1 MKTLALLF
9 VILVLANST
18 SSPLEF
24 QFGTSLARFVR
35 NQGIIPFYCVG
46 GSGSYQFT
54 FSGMPVGWTQN
65 GNSIVIPDLA
75 SLRGTYLI
83 GVYVQDTAGNT
94 LSGNINLNINGLAVV
109 ISPADN
115 NQNNAN
121 TGNLGLAIGGTQPA
135 ATPLAGGTT
144 TTPTSGTGS
153 ATPSP
158 LIAQLYAS

>member
-9 VILVLANST
+9 VILVLANSS

-54 FSGMPVGWTQN
+54 FSSMPVGWTQN
-65 GNSIVIPDLA
+65 GNSIIIPDLT
-75 SLRGTYLI
+75 SLRGTYMI

-109 ISPADN
+109 ISPASN
-115 NQNNAN
+115 NQNNLN
-121 TGNLGLAIGGTQPA
+121 TGNLGLTAGGAQP
-135 ATPLAGGTT
+135 TTVPLA
-144 TTPTSGTGS
+144 TTPTSTPTSGSGS
-153 ATPSP
+153 ASPSP
-158 LIAQLYAS
+158 QVAQLYAS